1 MWRTSISLL
10 LIGTAVRRQSDNPEV
25 SIMTLES
32 CIKQIQ
38 ENLRRGTFQNEAAV
52 SQGVVLKILNAL
64 GWDTYETQVVAPEY
78 AIGGRRV
85 DYALCHPP
93 TKPSVFIEVKK
104 VGNSDGADKQ
114 LFEYAFHEGVP
125 LAVLT
130 DGQEWNFYLPSGQGA
145 YTERRFYF
153 LDLLERDVKE
163 ICFRLDRYLSYARIK
178 SGEARN
184 NANNDYQDKSK
195 QQEASSEIPK
205 AWRTLLVETDE
216 LLAELLSDKVEESC
230 GYKPTREDIDI
241 FLQSQVP
248 DLLADK
254 RSPSNPPA
262 PTTQAIKIK
271 PVLHNY
277 AQQSLH
283 EIGYQYKG
291 QWHSYINGI
300 DVMLAIL
307 REFAQSNKDFL
318 SRFVSRKH
326 GRTRRWVDRSKS
338 NLYPGRTDLQEE
350 FSVELIPG
358 WWVGTNYSATSDMP
372 NIVRAACEV
381 MGIEFGKD
389 LEARF
394 R

>member
-1 MWRTSISLL
+1 
-10 LIGTAVRRQSDNPEV
+10 
-25 SIMTLES
+25 MTLES
-32 CIKQIQ
+32 CIKQIK

-52 SQGVVLKILNAL
+52 SQGVVLKVLNAL
-64 GWDTYETQVVAPEY
+64 GWDTYDTQVVAPEY
-78 AIGGRRV
+78 AVGGRRV
-85 DYALCHPP
+85 DYALCHLHN
-93 TKPSVFIEVKK
+93 KPSAFIEVKK

-184 NANNDYQDKSK
+184 NANSDYQDKSK
-195 QQEASSEIPK
+195 QQEALNVIPK
-205 AWRTLLVETDE
+205 AWRVLLVETDE
-216 LLAELLSDKVEESC
+216 LLVELLSEKVEEIC
-230 GYKPTREDIDI
+230 GYKPTREDIES
-241 FLQSQVP
+241 FLQLQDP
-248 DLLADK
+248 ELLADK
-254 RSPSNPPA
+254 RTPSSSPA
-262 PTTQAIKIK
+262 PVTQAIKTK
-271 PVLHNY
+271 SVPQNY
-277 AQQSLH
+277 AQQSLR

-291 QWHSYINGI
+291 QWHSYTNGI

-307 REFAQSNKDFL
+307 REFAQNDKDFL

-338 NLYPGRTDLQEE
+338 NLYPGRPDLQEG
-350 FSVELIPG
+350 FSVELISG

-389 LEARF
+389 LKARF

>member
-1 MWRTSISLL
+1 
-10 LIGTAVRRQSDNPEV
+10 
-25 SIMTLES
+25 MTLES

-64 GWDTYETQVVAPEY
+64 GWDTYDTQIVAPEY
-78 AIGGRRV
+78 AVGGRRV
-85 DYALCHPP
+85 DYALCYPA

-104 VGNSDGADKQ
+104 IGNSDGADIQ

-145 YTERRFYF
+145 YAERKFYF
-153 LDLLERDVKE
+153 LDLLERDIKE
-163 ICFRLDRYLSYARIK
+163 ICIRLDRYLSYVRVK

-195 QQEASSEIPK
+195 QQEAINVIPG
-205 AWRTLLVETDE
+205 AWQSLLKETDGLLVD
-216 LLAELLSDKVEESC
+216 LLSEKVEEIC
-230 GYKPTREDIDI
+230 GYAPTREDIES
-241 FLQSQVP
+241 FLQSQNT
-248 DLLADK
+248 DILA
-254 RSPSNPPA
+254 RIPSNSSA
-262 PTTQAIKIK
+262 LVKQVIKKKSI
-271 PVLHNY
+271 PQNY
-277 AQQSLH
+277 SQQPSLG
-283 EIGYQYKG
+283 IGYQYKD
-291 QWHSYINGI
+291 QWHSYTNGI
-300 DVMLAIL
+300 DVMIAIL
-307 REFAQSNKDFL
+307 REFSQSDKDFL
-318 SRFVSRKH
+318 NRFASRKH

-350 FSVELIPG
+350 YSVELAPG

-372 NIVRAACEV
+372 KIIQAACEV
-381 MGIEFGKD
+381 MDIEFGNA
-389 LEARF
+389 LIARF